1 MTTMAGPYAKMNKNI
16 IVETSEPSKWKLVLE
31 CSVNEL
37 VRIAMPVRKMLKK
50 NNGGM
55 FEYLLRNHK
64 PDWTHKW

>member
-1 MTTMAGPYAKMNKNI
+1 
-16 IVETSEPSKWKLVLE
+16 
-31 CSVNEL
+31 VNEL

-64 PDWTHKW
+64 SIVTNYVDLTEGHPKNIPSKILFK

>member
-1 MTTMAGPYAKMNKNI
+1 
-16 IVETSEPSKWKLVLE
+16 
-31 CSVNEL
+31 VNEL

-64 PDWTHKW
+64 PDWTHK